1 MSVKALY
8 QYRAEP
14 RDLQANFNG
23 MQLVYLYWPN
33 HLLFCSPFCFL
44 ASPEMSMGEFCE
56 EVVRPAIAAHPQAA
70 GLDFGQAQWQ
80 LNHQPF
86 SPDPALSL
94 AQNGVTHKAMLTL
107 RVPGLDG
114 IAGGVV

>member
-1 MSVKALY
+1 MTQSRSPV
-8 QYRAEP
+8 RACQP
-14 RDLQANFNG
+14 T
-23 MQLVYLYWPN
+23 
-33 HLLFCSPFCFL
+33 HLLHFEPLS
-44 ASPEMSMGEFCE
+44 
-56 EVVRPAIAAHPQAA
+56 PQAA